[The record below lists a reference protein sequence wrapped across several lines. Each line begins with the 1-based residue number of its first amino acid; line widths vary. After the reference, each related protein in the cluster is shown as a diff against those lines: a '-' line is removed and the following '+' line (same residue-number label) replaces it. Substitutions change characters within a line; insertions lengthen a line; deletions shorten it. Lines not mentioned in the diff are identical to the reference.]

1 MRLRWGW
8 WGALSVAALACAPG
22 RVRWQLLEP
31 PEVANPSYP
40 RGVQLLPN
48 TPKTEWHAVG
58 TFASED
64 ACETARRERTDDA
77 IDRARGA
84 VGDEAKFELPV
95 RRAVNAVCV
104 GDAGR

>member
-1 MRLRWGW
+1 MRLRRGW
-8 WGALSVAALACAPG
+8 WGVVTVAAVACAPG
-22 RVRWQLLEP
+22 VRWRLMEP

-48 TPKTEWHAVG
+48 TPKAEWHAVG
-58 TFASED
+58 AFASED

-77 IDRARGA
+77 IDRARDA

-104 GDAGR
+104 GDQGR